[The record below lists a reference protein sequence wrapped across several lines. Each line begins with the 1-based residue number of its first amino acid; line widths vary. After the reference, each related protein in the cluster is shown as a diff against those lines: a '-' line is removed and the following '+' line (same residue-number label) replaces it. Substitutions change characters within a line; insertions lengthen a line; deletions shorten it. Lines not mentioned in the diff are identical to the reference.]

1 MDFFWHTIALLG
13 TLLPSILGH
22 NLIFGKGKILHFG
35 PVGISILSVYA
46 TILVLMATQSFTLA
60 LLAGL
65 GISLLASLFFAW
77 LSLRLDPDALGVMT
91 IALHLVALSIV
102 LNWSSLTHGALG
114 IPRIPR
120 LPFLDSVFDFA
131 LLSFGICILWILFMW
146 RIDRSAFGRQLAALS
161 EHEWHAESLGIDRM
175 KVHCSAFLIAGAGIT
190 IVNFI
195 YPQNVMFISPN
206 DYQFPAFVFMVMA
219 IVAGKPGSVLGVTL
233 STVLLIVLKE
243 ALRFVPLAPSILG
256 PVRLILFGLILF
268 GAVYWRRDVLF
279 PQRRSV

>member
-195 YPQNVMFISPN
+195 YPQYVMFISPN